1 MSVST
6 MKYVD
11 AIQNGFDYLLVTY
24 PELLILGQGLW
35 SPFYVGRSLHG
46 LDQKYGRERVID
58 TPISENA
65 ATGVALGAAIAG
77 SKAVIIHPR
86 MDFMI
91 LAVDQIVNEAAKWRY
106 MLASNE
112 DIPLTIR
119 GIINRGG
126 EQGAQHSQALHSW
139 FAHIPGLRVVMP
151 ATPSDARNLLI
162 QSVECP
168 DPVIYI
174 DDRWCYEFDE
184 EVDLSRQPGPLSS
197 EKPHTVRSG
206 NDITL
211 VGIGFS
217 TLLCL
222 DVAEHLSVDNIS
234 CEVIDLRV
242 LNPLNI
248 APIVT
253 SVNKTRRLV
262 VVDGGWKNAG
272 MAAEIIASV
281 AESFKGSWNSPPL
294 RITLPD
300 TPAPSSSVL
309 ESIYYPS
316 ISDISLQIM
325 KLMGTS
331 H

>member
-1 MSVST
+1 MSKLT
-6 MKYVD
+6 LKYVD
-11 AIQNGFDYLLVTY
+11 AIQKGFDYLLATY
-24 PELLILGQGLW
+24 PELILLGQGLW

-46 LDQKYGRERVID
+46 LDQKYGRDRVID

-65 ATGVALGAAIAG
+65 VTGIALGAAIVG
-77 SKAVIIHPR
+77 SKTVAIHPR

-106 MLASNE
+106 MLSS
-112 DIPLTIR
+112 DINLSFTVR

-151 ATPSDARNLLI
+151 ATPSDALNLLI
-162 QSVECP
+162 QSAECP

-174 DDRWCYEFDE
+174 DDRWCYEYEE
-184 EVDLSRQPGPLSS
+184 EVEFNFELPPLST
-197 EKPHTVRSG
+197 EKPQIICTG
-206 NDITL
+206 NDITV
-211 VGIGFS
+211 VGIGYS
-217 TLLCL
+217 TLLCIE
-222 DVAEHLSVDNIS
+222 VVEQLSVDNIS

-242 LNPLNI
+242 LNPLDTTL
-248 APIVT
+248 IVS
-253 SVNKTRRLV
+253 SVIKTGRLI

-281 AESFKGSWNSPPL
+281 AESGQIKWKSTPT

-300 TPAPSSSVL
+300 APAPSSSAL
-309 ESIYYPS
+309 EFIYYQS
-316 ISDISLQIM
+316 VSEITLQIR
-325 KLMGTS
+325 KLIAPL
-331 H
+331 